1 VHRAARAAG
10 PELRPSID
18 AATRARENARVQG
31 STGGSDPRPGGAS
44 LRLADVLASLSLVAD
59 LGFGLP
65 PEQSMR
71 SSLVATALARHAGLP
86 EREVADAFYTAL
98 LEHVGCI
105 GFAHETSARYG
116 DEMAVNAAAAR
127 TNMADPRDLFV
138 TYLPAVTRGRGP
150 LERVRVALLEVIS
163 GSRFGQAFVTA
174 TCEVGRATARR
185 LGLSDG
191 VQRGIHEV
199 YESWNG
205 SGGSMG
211 LRGEAISLP
220 ARIVQVGA
228 TAALFDHIGGRDLA
242 LKVVRQ
248 QAGTILDPSLAALFA
263 SNAETLLAAVP
274 ADPHAALLE
283 LEPRPERSVPA
294 SRLVE
299 VAAAFADLADLKSP
313 FLLGHSSG
321 VASLAH
327 DAGRRL
333 GLDALATG
341 RLHVAAFLHDL
352 GRVGISD
359 SVWEQPGPLSA
370 SQWEQVRLH
379 PYHSERILARSTALR
394 PMAEIAGRHHERLD
408 GSGYHRGSVARE
420 LPLPA
425 RILGAADAFQA
436 MTQARPHRA
445 ALSADEAAAAVL
457 DDVRTGLL
465 DADAAAAVLEAAGQG
480 TSRPRRP
487 VPAGLSEREV
497 EVLREVA
504 LGRTNREIAER
515 FTISPRTAEH
525 HVQHV
530 YTKIGVSSRA
540 AAAMFA
546 LEHDLLDLRE

>member
-1 VHRAARAAG
+1 MH
-10 PELRPSID
+10 
-18 AATRARENARVQG
+18 G
-31 STGGSDPRPGGAS
+31 SVGGAVPRPGGAS

-71 SSLVATALARHAGLP
+71 SALVTTALARHAGLP
-86 EREVADAFYTAL
+86 ERDVADAFYTAL

-105 GFAHETSARYG
+105 GFAHETAARYG
-116 DEMAVNAAAAR
+116 DEMTVNAAAAR

-138 TYLPAVTRGRGP
+138 TYLPAVTRGRRP
-150 LERVRVALLEVIS
+150 LERVRMALLDVIS
-163 GSRFGQAFVTA
+163 GSRFGQAFVAA

-199 YESWNG
+199 FESWNG

-211 LRGEAISLP
+211 LRGEAIALP

-248 QAGTILDPSLAALFA
+248 QAGTILDPSFAGLLA
-263 SNAETLLAAVP
+263 SNAETLLSTAVP

-294 SRLVE
+294 SRLVD

-313 FLLGHSSG
+313 FLLGHSSS
-321 VASLAH
+321 VATLAG
-327 DAGRRL
+327 DAGHRL
-333 GLDALATG
+333 GLDAAMAD
-341 RLHVAAFLHDL
+341 RLRVAAFLHDL

-379 PYHSERILARSTALR
+379 PYHSERILARSAALR

-420 LPLPA
+420 LHLPA

-445 ALSADEAAAAVL
+445 AMSADEAAAAVL
-457 DDVRTGLL
+457 EDVRTGLL
-465 DADAAAAVLEAAGQG
+465 DADATGAVLEAAGQV

-504 LGRTNREIAER
+504 LGRSNREIAER

-546 LEHDLLDLRE
+546 LEHDLLDLYE